1 MRDMLNILDAK
12 VYAIQNFYDMW
23 DCVER
28 GEFEDAMNCQFQYL
42 SWTDCFETLV
52 TELDSVD
59 RAFFEKL
66 ADIANTGK

>member
-28 GEFEDAMNCQFQYL
+28 DEFEDAMNCQFQYL
-42 SWTDCFETLV
+42 NWTDRFDTLV
-52 TELDSVD
+52 AELDPVD
-59 RAFFEKL
+59 RAFLEKL
-66 ADIANTGK
+66 ADIANNGK